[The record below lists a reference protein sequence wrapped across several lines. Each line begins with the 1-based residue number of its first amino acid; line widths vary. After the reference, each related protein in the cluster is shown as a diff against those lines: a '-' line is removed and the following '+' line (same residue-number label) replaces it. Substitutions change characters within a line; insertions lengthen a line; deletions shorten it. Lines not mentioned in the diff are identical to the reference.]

1 MKRERLRIHRSE
13 EEQQP
18 EHRSVFPRPTGQALE
33 PAAKGVLE
41 PRFGHSLANIRIH
54 ADEQADQLTQ
64 NADAA
69 AMTVGQDVFF
79 RQGRY
84 DPGSDKGMSLLTH
97 EVAHTVQNRELPND
111 WGDRKLASINQIGHA
126 APNDLPNDWG
136 DRKLAFTSPGDATET
151 SARNAA
157 SQVMA
162 GSVAP
167 SLPALSG
174 PIVARLTT
182 EEEAELPVQTAPAAA
197 KTADVTGPIP
207 TKPAPDPGTD
217 TPEKTPQER
226 FDQLVKDLM
235 AVINQDK
242 TYQEYAAQAIPLILK
257 DALGQGVS
265 KPEQVAYILATAYHE
280 SRFGVPKYSRSE
292 SMVED
297 HNPVQYDDARR
308 KTGPH
313 RKNHVTGKRSEGES
327 LTDYYDDAY
336 GGKIGNEKGTSDGA
350 DFRGRGFVQLTGR
363 GNYEDWTKRLKDEKF
378 EYEADGQKYGG
389 ADGKEIDLA
398 ANPEHVNKVPALASH
413 IMVEGMVKGTFRS
426 RVTGVDPKTK
436 KKTRDPNDL
445 GDYINDEGTD
455 YEGAREI
462 INGDG
467 KENGATVAG
476 YARTFATVL
485 NKDGVWTSLVKNP
498 PK

>member
-18 EHRSVFPRPTGQALE
+18 EHRSVFPRPVGQSLE

-41 PRFGHSLANIRIH
+41 PRFGHSLENIRIH
-54 ADEQADQLTQ
+54 ADPQADQLTQ

-69 AMTVGQDVFF
+69 AVTVGQDVFF

-97 EVAHTVQNRELPND
+97 EIAHTVQNRELPND
-111 WGDRKLASINQIGHA
+111 WGDRKLALTQ
-126 APNDLPNDWG
+126 
-136 DRKLAFTSPGDATET
+136 PGDVAERG
-151 SARNAA
+151 AWNAA
-157 SQVMA
+157 NQVVR

-167 SLPALSG
+167 SIPALSG
-174 PIVARLTT
+174 FVAARLTT
-182 EEEAELPVQTAPAAA
+182 EEESELPVQAAPAAA
-197 KTADVTGPIP
+197 KTADVAGPIP
-207 TKPAPDPGTD
+207 TKPALDPGTD
-217 TPEKTPQER
+217 APEKTPQER

-235 AVINQDK
+235 VGINQDK
-242 TYQEYAAQAIPLILK
+242 TYQDYAAQAIPLILK

-297 HNPVQYDDARR
+297 HNPLQYDDAKK

-313 RKNHVTGKRSEGES
+313 RKNHVTGKRSEGEDPN

-336 GGKIGNEKGTSDGA
+336 GGKIGNQSGTSDGA

-389 ADGKEIDLA
+389 ADGKEIDLT

-436 KKTRDPNDL
+436 KKIRDPNDL
-445 GDYINDEGTD
+445 GDYINDDQTD

-467 KENGATVAG
+467 KDNGATVAG
-476 YARTFATVL
+476 YAKTFAAVL
-485 NKDGVWTSLVKNP
+485 NKDGVWASLVKNP

>member
-1 MKRERLRIHRSE
+1 MHQEDPVKRERLRIHRSE

-54 ADEQADQLTQ
+54 ADAQADQLTQ

-111 WGDRKLASINQIGHA
+111 WGDRKLALTQ
-126 APNDLPNDWG
+126 
-136 DRKLAFTSPGDATET
+136 PGDVVERG
-151 SARNAA
+151 ARNAA
-157 SQVMA
+157 SEVMA
-162 GSVAP
+162 GSFAP

-174 PIVARLTT
+174 PVLARLST
-182 EEEAELPVQTAPAAA
+182 EEEAELPVQAAPAAA
-197 KTADVTGPIP
+197 KTTDVTGPIP

-226 FDQLVKDLM
+226 LDQLVKDLM

-242 TYQEYAAQAIPLILK
+242 TYQDYAAQAIPLILK

-297 HNPVQYDDARR
+297 HNQVQYDDSKK
-308 KTGPH
+308 KTGAH

-426 RVTGVDPKTK
+426 RVTGTDPKTK

-467 KENGATVAG
+467 KDNGATVAG
-476 YARTFATVL
+476 YAKTFAAVL
-485 NKDGVWTSLVKNP
+485 NKDGVWASLVKNP